1 MQLEQ
6 FDNFAKVSFP
16 FSLIILDITYLATV
30 KIIPREVINIS
41 LSTKINLLEI
51 Y

>member
-6 FDNFAKVSFP
+6 FANFAKISFP
-16 FSLIILDITYLATV
+16 FSLIILDITCLATA
-30 KIIPREVINIS
+30 KIIPREVTNIS